1 MGLSTTYTKT
11 ETLFLLQKLQSELA
25 SGLKGKLAI
34 SDTAPTAQGL
44 YILSDV
50 GTYTNLGGIITTEE
64 KLNYAYFD
72 GTTWSKVE
80 VEMSMYE
87 IEASDNLIALAKKMN
102 GYYIDHS
109 NGNLVGE
116 SQYTTTDYIELL
128 PDTIYEHGNYFTDS
142 FFAFYDKDKNFIPNN
157 SSIVRILGFKTPE
170 NAKYIRLSYFTA
182 NEKNVFFVSKEIE
195 ASNKWENLI
204 KTLSSGYYIAQNS
217 GGLQPASGF
226 SFTNFIKIKPNRW
239 FKINPNSYQQFAF
252 YDENLQY
259 ISDNSSE
266 NNLKAFKSPSNAE
279 YIRMTVRDNEINSN
293 YLIMLSE
300 EIEDNIIRVSKKYG
314 DFDKINDAVQFAH
327 NLYPRRFTIKIANG
341 VYEEEIIANQGIG
354 HSLIADSKYEVI
366 VCDVNDTDK
375 KWETLKV
382 KSGYYFEGIYFKRN
396 GGGYAV
402 HADYGGTS
410 ADTEFF
416 NCRIES
422 AYGSAVGYGQ
432 QQDQVVKFRN
442 CQIIQRSASVSTGI
456 LYMHN
461 AVDKNVTGGSI
472 EFWNCEVDG
481 FDRIVR
487 IDDSNQIYGDG
498 QGALGRFKPLF
509 VGNNFRSK
517 NHTKELDLRNGG
529 HPTASGAI
537 IGNIVI
543 DERSY
548 GNNVSELNK

>member
-1 MGLSTTYTKT
+1 MGLSTTYTKV
-11 ETLFLLQKLQSELA
+11 EIDFLLQKLESELA
-25 SGLKGKLAI
+25 SGLRGSLKI
-34 SDTAPTAQGL
+34 TDTAPTAQGL

-50 GTYTNLGGIITTEE
+50 GTYTNLGGLVTTAD

-80 VEMSMYE
+80 VQIDFPTFHNSN
-87 IEASDNLIALAKKMN
+87 NLLIGITEN
-102 GYYIDHS
+102 GKYIDHS
-109 NGNLVGE
+109 NGNTINND
-116 SQYTTTDYIELL
+116 SHTTTDFIPLVQNVHYSF
-128 PDTIYEHGNYFTDS
+128 GKYFTNS
-142 FFAFYDKDKNFIPNN
+142 FFAFYDENKNYIADTRSHN
-157 SSIVRILGFKTPE
+157 RIFDFKLPQG
-170 NAKYIRLSYFTA
+170 ARYVRLSYLSA
-182 NEKNVFFVSKEIE
+182 NENDVYLVAKTDVISNDWGVDILQNIKFDEGFFVSQSSGGNQE
-195 ASNKWENLI
+195 ASW
-204 KTLSSGYYIAQNS
+204 TSVSD
-217 GGLQPASGF
+217 
-226 SFTNFIKIKPNRW
+226 FIPLLEGR
-239 FKINPNSYQQFAF
+239 FYGINPNTYQQFAF
-252 YDENLQY
+252 YDNNLQFL
-259 ISDNSSE
+259 S
-266 NNLKAFKSPSNAE
+266 NNLSADGKKDFKVPNGAK
-279 YIRMTVRDNEINSN
+279 YMRMTVNTADIGIN
-293 YLIMLSE
+293 YLKLKNPKFSNNYI
-300 EIEDNIIRVSKKYG
+300 EIGKEKTDFETIQKAIDYANSTGEIHTINIGKGIYYESL
-314 DFDKINDAVQFAH
+314 NS
-327 NLYPRRFTIKIANG
+327 TILPHLFFGEKAKT
-341 VYEEEIIANQGIG
+341 IISDI
-354 HSLIADSKYEVI
+354 
-366 VCDVNDTDK
+366 NDTDQ

-382 KSGYYFEGIYFKRN
+382 ATGYFEGIYFKRE

-402 HADYGGTS
+402 HVDYAGVGI
-410 ADTEFF
+410 AEFF

-422 AYGSAVGYGQ
+422 CYGSAIGYGQ
-432 QQDQVVKFRN
+432 QQDQSVKFRN
-442 CQIIQRSASVSTGI
+442 CQIIQRVAEASTGI

-517 NHTKELDLRNGG
+517 NHAKELDLRNGG